1 LLAHIVSER
10 SLIIK
15 REDIMTTNKHTVAA
29 TQITE
34 IVLPGLIEP
43 AGLQIRHRTLPS
55 PAAGQVLV
63 QVEASGVSFAEQ
75 AMRRGRYPGQPSFP
89 FVPGYDLVGTV
100 RAVGPGVRD
109 DLIGTQAAAV
119 TKIGGWATHVLIAA
133 DTLVPVPPALD
144 PALVE
149 AVLINGV
156 TAWQMLYRKARVKA
170 GQTILVHG
178 ANGGVGSILSQ
189 IAVYGIRVIGTAAPR
204 HHDALR
210 ALGVEPIDYNAPDL
224 AQRIRALAPEG
235 VNAAFDH
242 LGLDSARMS
251 YRLLARGGSL
261 ISYGNAALLNGTQSM
276 VAVFMALSS
285 QLTLWNLL
293 PNSHYATFYNF
304 WGGSRL
310 TPKAFRTRLREDLT
324 ALLGL
329 LSKGA
334 INPPIAARFP
344 LTEASAAMVLAESRT
359 VLGKV
364 VLIP

>member
-1 LLAHIVSER
+1 
-10 SLIIK
+10 
-15 REDIMTTNKHTVAA
+15 MTTNTRTAAA
-29 TQITE
+29 TQMTE

-43 AGLQIRHRTLPS
+43 AGLQVRRRTLPA

-63 QVEASGVSFAEQ
+63 EVEASGVSFAEQ
-75 AMRRGRYPGQPSFP
+75 AMRRGRYPGQPAFP

-109 DLIGTQAAAV
+109 DLVGTQAAAV
-119 TKIGGWATHVLIAA
+119 TKIGGWSTHVLIAA

-149 AVLINGV
+149 AVLVNGV
-156 TAWQMLYRKARVKA
+156 TAWQMLYRKARVKPD
-170 GQTILVHG
+170 QTILVHG

-189 IAVYGIRVIGTAAPR
+189 IAVYGGIRVIGTAAPR

-210 ALGVEPIDYNAPDL
+210 ALGVEPIDYHAPDL

-242 LGLDSARMS
+242 LGLESARMS

-276 VAVFMALSS
+276 VRVFMVLLS
-285 QLTLWNLL
+285 QLMWWNLL
-293 PNSHYATFYNF
+293 PNSHYAAFYNF
-304 WGGSRL
+304 WGGSRI

-324 ALLGL
+324 ALFD

-344 LTEASAAMVLAESRT
+344 LTDASAALVLAESRT

>member
-1 LLAHIVSER
+1 
-10 SLIIK
+10 
-15 REDIMTTNKHTVAA
+15 
-29 TQITE
+29 
-34 IVLPGLIEP
+34 
-43 AGLQIRHRTLPS
+43 
-55 PAAGQVLV
+55 
-63 QVEASGVSFAEQ
+63 
-75 AMRRGRYPGQPSFP
+75 
-89 FVPGYDLVGTV
+89 VPGYDLVGTV
-100 RAVGPGVRD
+100 RAVGSGVRD
-109 DLIGTQAAAV
+109 DLIGTQVAAV

-133 DTLVPVPPALD
+133 DILIPVPPSLD

-149 AVLINGV
+149 TVLVSGV

-178 ANGGVGSILSQ
+178 ANGGVGSVLSQ
-189 IAVYGIRVIGTAAPR
+189 IAAHGGIRVIGSAAPR
-204 HHDALR
+204 HHDAFR
-210 ALGVEPIDYNAPDL
+210 ALGVEPVDYNVPDL
-224 AQRIRALAPEG
+224 VQRIRALAPQG

-242 LGLDSARMS
+242 LGLGSARMS

-261 ISYGNAALLNGTQSM
+261 ISYGNAALLHSTQSM
-276 VAVFMALSS
+276 VSAFMVLLS

-324 ALLGL
+324 SLFSL

-344 LTEASAAMVLAESRT
+344 LTDASAALVLAESRT

>member
-1 LLAHIVSER
+1 M
-10 SLIIK
+10 K
-15 REDIMTTNKHTVAA
+15 REDIMTTNTRTAA
-29 TQITE
+29 TTQVTE

-43 AGLQIRHRTLPS
+43 AGLQVRHRRLPA

-63 QVEASGVSFAEQ
+63 EVEASGVSFAEQ
-75 AMRRGRYPGQPSFP
+75 AMRRGRYPGQPAFP

-109 DLIGTQAAAV
+109 DLVGTQVAAV

-133 DTLVPVPPALD
+133 DTLVPVPGALD

-149 AVLINGV
+149 AVLVNGV
-156 TAWQMLYRKARVKA
+156 TAWQMLYRKARVKP

-189 IAVYGIRVIGTAAPR
+189 IAVYGGIRVIGTAAPR

-242 LGLDSARMS
+242 LGLDSVRKS
-251 YRLLARGGSL
+251 YRLLTRGGSL
-261 ISYGNAALLNGTQSM
+261 IAYGNAALLNGTQSM
-276 VAVFMALSS
+276 VAVFMALLS
-285 QLTLWNLL
+285 QLTCWNLL
-293 PNSHYATFYNF
+293 PNSHDAGFYNF
-304 WGGSRL
+304 WGGSRI
-310 TPKAFRTRLREDLT
+310 TPNAFRTRLREDLT
-324 ALLGL
+324 SLLNL

-334 INPPIAARFP
+334 ITPSIAARFP
-344 LTEASAAMVLAESRT
+344 LTDASAAMVLAESRT
-359 VLGKV
+359 VFGKV
-364 VLIP
+364 VLMP

>member
-1 LLAHIVSER
+1 M
-10 SLIIK
+10 K
-15 REDIMTTNKHTVAA
+15 REDIMTTNTRTAA
-29 TQITE
+29 TTQVTE

-43 AGLQIRHRTLPS
+43 AGLQVRHRRLPA

-63 QVEASGVSFAEQ
+63 EVEASGVSFAEQ
-75 AMRRGRYPGQPSFP
+75 AMRRGRYPGQPAFP

-109 DLIGTQAAAV
+109 DLVGTQVAAV
-119 TKIGGWATHVLIAA
+119 TKIGSWATHVLIAA
-133 DTLVPVPPALD
+133 DTLVPVPGALD

-149 AVLINGV
+149 AVLVNGV
-156 TAWQMLYRKARVKA
+156 TAWQMLHRKARVKP

-189 IAVYGIRVIGTAAPR
+189 IAVYGGIRVIGTAAPR

-210 ALGVEPIDYNAPDL
+210 ALGVGPIDYNAPDL

-242 LGLDSARMS
+242 LGLDSVRKS

-261 ISYGNAALLNGTQSM
+261 IAYGNAALLNGTQSM
-276 VAVFMALSS
+276 VAVFMALLS
-285 QLTLWNLL
+285 QLTWWNLL
-293 PNSHYATFYNF
+293 PNSHYAGFYNF
-304 WGGSRL
+304 WGGSRI
-310 TPKAFRTRLREDLT
+310 TPNAFRTRLREDLT
-324 ALLGL
+324 SLLNL

-334 INPPIAARFP
+334 ITPSIAARFP
-344 LTEASAAMVLAESRT
+344 LTDAGAAMVLAESRT
-359 VLGKV
+359 VFGKV
-364 VLIP
+364 VLMP